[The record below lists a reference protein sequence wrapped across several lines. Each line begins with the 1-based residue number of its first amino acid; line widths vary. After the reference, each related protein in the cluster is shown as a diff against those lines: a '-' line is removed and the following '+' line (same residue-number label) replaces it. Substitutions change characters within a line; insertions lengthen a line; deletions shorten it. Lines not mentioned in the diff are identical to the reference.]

1 LYLLVRAATRPCW
14 CVFWWGLLVSFGSI
28 DPRINIQTRDPGI
41 DLWDLEPQDVP
52 FYDTNNCFIIQS
64 IQHQLTQ
71 KWMEIARWIVAHR
84 LASLFLIDFDVQGL
98 ISIIKKSPW
107 HCLSEVSKISFSA
120 SFHRHDQMQW
130 LPCVKIGLPQWRGR
144 CGEAFRISIGNEGV
158 VAQQMGAK
166 QVTKRI

>member
-1 LYLLVRAATRPCW
+1 VLVRLLVGVFWCLLVRSIP
-14 CVFWWGLLVSFGSI
+14 GSI
-28 DPRINIQTRDPGI
+28 FRRVILGSLGPRI
-41 DLWDLEPQDVP
+41 EPQDVP
-52 FYDTNNCFIIQS
+52 FYDINNCFIIQS